1 MYETSAKKKVHS
13 QTMEHKI
20 ERQSRFGFQ
29 LRNPPIFFEPPI
41 SRCLSSR
48 TPPLRG
54 PDNCFHQRGPYRQ
67 LQSDWLFFLVLCYM
81 PTCSISWRVCVS
93 AYVPGRRSSRA
104 RNENS
109 ETFPWAHQVEP
120 EHSPPPWFCWGSAH
134 SHRFLEIVPK
144 CWDSKTSGRSHSH
157 FFLGRFFGN
166 NNFPGEYA

>member
-120 EHSPPPWFCWGSAH
+120 EHSPPPGSAGGRLTPTV
-134 SHRFLEIVPK
+134 SWKSFQSAGIPKRPVGPILIFFWEIF
-144 CWDSKTSGRSHSH
+144 RQQQ
-157 FFLGRFFGN
+157 
-166 NNFPGEYA
+166 FPR